1 MKTIWVLMATVGL
14 VALAMGGALLN
25 AGCEEGTGTKGL
37 TVEPAFADLTS
48 GFTNFT
54 QTFTVSQEDLRELS
68 LPLEWRVSDP
78 SLGSIQA
85 AGGFSASYVRTN
97 KRGDNAIFV
106 KDQYGAEGAA
116 TVRQ

>member
-1 MKTIWVLMATVGL
+1 MNTKSFLAASAGL
-14 VALAMGGALLN
+14 VLLVLGGALLN
-25 AGCEEGTGTKGL
+25 SGCEEGSGTQGL

-54 QTFTVSQEDLRELS
+54 QTFTVSKDDLRELS
-68 LPLEWRVSDP
+68 LPLTWRVSDP

-85 AGGFSASYVRTN
+85 AGGYSASYTRT
-97 KRGDNAIFV
+97 KKHGDNGIFV
-106 KDQYGAEGAA
+106 EDQYGAEGAA